1 MDGKQISEMV
11 DDAVLAFAL
20 GDEIE
25 ARDLLNNV
33 LSSAPSNLEALRAI
47 SEVSLSL
54 DQVHEAESF
63 CRQALQVDPKDLAS
77 LVSLARILVKKG
89 DKDGAEEATSA
100 ARILG
105 WKEELKDD
113 ESDSL

>member
-1 MDGKQISEMV
+1 MV
-11 DDAVLAFAL
+11 DDAILAFAL

-89 DKDGAEEATSA
+89 IRMERRKQHLRHEF
-100 ARILG
+100 
-105 WKEELKDD
+105 
-113 ESDSL
+113 